1 MNRLLKI
8 LFFGLIVKPLV
19 LVGLGLNIRNRDGLP
34 KDGPAVIAANHNSH
48 LDAMVLM
55 SIYPLSKIHKVRPV
69 AAADYF
75 LANRFLAWL
84 SLRVI
89 GIVPIERT
97 GIKDKEQQFAG
108 CNEALDCGDILI
120 LFPEGTRGEPEKLG
134 TIKKGMYHLVHNRS
148 DTSIIPVA
156 MCGPGRALPRGEAL
170 LVPFNCDIIVG
181 DKLSLSG
188 SPDEFVRR
196 LTAVYEELFK
206 QCLTRRKAPR

>member
-1 MNRLLKI
+1 MA
-8 LFFGLIVKPLV
+8 
-19 LVGLGLNIRNRDGLP
+19 
-34 KDGPAVIAANHNSH
+34 GPAVIAANHNSH

-89 GIVPIERT
+89 GIVPMERT
-97 GIKDKEQQFAG
+97 GIKDKSRLFAG
-108 CNEALDCGDILI
+108 CNEALDRGDILI

-134 TIKKGMYHLVHNRS
+134 TIKKGLYHLVRSRS
-148 DTSIIPVA
+148 DTSIIPVV
-156 MCGPGRALPRGEAL
+156 MCGLGRALPRGEAL

-181 DKLSLSG
+181 DMLPLPG
-188 SPDEFVRR
+188 SSDEFVWR

-206 QCLTRRKAPR
+206 QCLTKLKDDGDSCG